1 MWIVDEG
8 YLSFI
13 LAGLG
18 SHRTQRFWSFLA
30 APFPSLSLQQVPGF
44 FVELMRMHQDMPEL
58 VHRIG
63 LALCNIVLS
72 DPKSVKP
79 VMNDIDVVTIAV
91 DLMAEFPEQVRQC
104 TRDRTLALFDL

>member
-1 MWIVDEG
+1 
-8 YLSFI
+8 LN
-13 LAGLG
+13 
-18 SHRTQRFWSFLA
+18 
-30 APFPSLSLQQVPGF
+30 PPSLQQVPGF

-104 TRDRTLALFDL
+104 MRDCALVLFDS